1 MADSNPQPHKTKP
14 PTIPQKGEI
23 PEQLGKYLLH
33 EEIGRGTCGVV
44 YKAYDPFVARDVA
57 IKLALSDTALDPT
70 QSMQQNREFFAE
82 AHAAGMLH
90 HPHIVSV
97 FDAGVEANFS
107 YIVMEYFNGRTL
119 AEYMQDHKQ
128 MPISLIVDIIFK
140 CAKALDYSHKRG
152 VLHRDIKPGN
162 IMLSEDGVTAKIMDF
177 SIAEMLQGNTLK
189 PETVVGSP
197 AFMAPEQVRR
207 QNMGPTADL
216 YSLGAVMYYLLC
228 GEPPFVAQDIRRLLD
243 MVKSLPAFDP
253 RAKRPDTPDSVANL
267 VLRLLDKN
275 PEKRHQ
281 TGADLAADLTRI
293 NTQLSQAERQ
303 LSRTENRDSLRRL
316 RFFDDF
322 EDNEIDEFMT
332 ASSMLSFQAGDTII
346 KEGDIDNAFYILVVG
361 SVSVSK
367 SGTRIMSLGKGD
379 VFGEIAFL
387 TATKRTATVRAESPA
402 LALKINAA
410 GLDQVSEQVQLRYYR
425 VFCEN
430 LIYRLSIT
438 SAKLSAAQ

>member
-1 MADSNPQPHKTKP
+1 MTDDTKTQRQKKP
-14 PTIPQKGEI
+14 EI
-23 PEQLGKYLLH
+23 PNSSQIPDQLGKYLLQ

-57 IKLALSDTALDPT
+57 MKLALSDTALDPT
-70 QSMQQNREFFAE
+70 ESMQQNREFFAE

-97 FDAGVEANFS
+97 FDAGVEDSIS
-107 YIVMEYFNGRTL
+107 YIVMEYVEGGTL
-119 AEYMQDHKQ
+119 SEFVRDKGA
-128 MPISLIVDIIFK
+128 MPVNQAVDVVFK

-162 IMLSEDGVTAKIMDF
+162 IMLADDASTAKIMDF
-177 SIAEMLQGNTLK
+177 SIAEMLQGNTIR

-197 AFMAPEQVRR
+197 AFMSPEQVRR
-207 QNMGPTADL
+207 QDMGPSSDL
-216 YSLGAVMYYLLC
+216 YSLGAVLYYILA
-228 GEPPFVAQDIRRLLD
+228 GEPPFIAHDIRRLLD
-243 MVKSLPAFDP
+243 MVKSLPATNLQEKNKNIP
-253 RAKRPDTPDSVANL
+253 ESVAR
-267 VLRLLDKN
+267 VVSKLLDKN
-275 PEKRHQ
+275 PDNRYQ
-281 TGADLAADLTRI
+281 SGQDLAAELTRI
-293 NTQLSQAERQ
+293 NTQLTQQERQ
-303 LSRTENRDSLRRL
+303 LSRTESRDSLRRL
-316 RFFDDF
+316 RFFDEF
-322 EDNEIDEFMT
+322 EDAEIDEFMT
-332 ASSMLSFQAGDTII
+332 ASSMLSFHAGEVII
-346 KEGDIDNAFYILVVG
+346 KEGEIDNAFYIVVVG

-367 SGTRIMSLGKGD
+367 GGTNMMTLGKGD

-387 TATKRTATVRAESPA
+387 TATRRTATVRAESEV

-410 GLDQVSEQVQLRYYR
+410 AMDQVSDQVQLRYYR

>member
-1 MADSNPQPHKTKP
+1 MAEESKTQRSKAP
-14 PTIPQKGEI
+14 EIPKSSDI
-23 PEQLGKYLLH
+23 PEQLGKYLLQ

-57 IKLALSDTALDPT
+57 IKLALSDTPLDPAE
-70 QSMQQNREFFAE
+70 SMQQNREFFAE

-97 FDAGVEANFS
+97 FDAGVDDSIS
-107 YIVMEYFNGRTL
+107 YIVMEYIKGCTL
-119 AEYMQDHKQ
+119 AEYIQKHPQ
-128 MPISLIVDIIFK
+128 MPINQVVDVIFK

-162 IMLSEDGVTAKIMDF
+162 IMMSEDGSTAKIMDF
-177 SIAEMLQGNTLK
+177 SIAEMLQGDTLK

-197 AFMAPEQVRR
+197 AFMSPEQVRR
-207 QNMGPTADL
+207 NNMGPSSDL

-228 GEPPFVAQDIRRLLD
+228 GEPPFVAQDIRRLLE
-243 MVKSLPAFDP
+243 MVKNLPAP
-253 RAKRPDTPDSVANL
+253 NLRTKHPELPDEVCA
-267 VLRLLDKN
+267 VVERLLSKD
-275 PEKRHQ
+275 PTTRYQ
-281 TGADLAADLTRI
+281 SGQDLAVELTRI
-293 NTQLSQAERQ
+293 NTRLSQQEKQISRAE
-303 LSRTENRDSLRRL
+303 SRDSLRRL

-322 EDNEIDEFMT
+322 EDHEIDEFMS
-332 ASSMLSFQAGDTII
+332 ASSMLSFRSGEVII
-346 KEGDIDNAFYILVVG
+346 KEGDIDNAFYIVVVG

-367 SGTRIMSLGKGD
+367 SGKSMMTLGKGD

-387 TATKRTATVRAESPA
+387 TATRRTATVRAESEV

-410 GLDQVSEQVQLRYYR
+410 AMDQVSDEVQLRYYR

-438 SAKLSAAQ
+438 SAKLSASQ

>member
-1 MADSNPQPHKTKP
+1 MAEPTNPKRSKAPS
-14 PTIPQKGEI
+14 IPQADDI
-23 PEQLGKYLLH
+23 PEQLGKYLLQ

-57 IKLALSDTALDPT
+57 IKLALSKTALDPT
-70 QSMQQNREFFAE
+70 ESIQQNREFFAE

-97 FDAGVEANFS
+97 FDAGVEDNLS
-107 YIVMEYFNGRTL
+107 YIVMEYIQGCTL
-119 AEYMQDHKQ
+119 AEWVRDKPQ
-128 MPISLIVDIIFK
+128 MSTNQVIDVIFK

-162 IMLSEDGVTAKIMDF
+162 IMLSDDGGTAKIMDY
-177 SIAEMLQGNTLK
+177 SIAEMLQGDTLK

-207 QNMGPTADL
+207 QHMRASADL

-228 GEPPFVAQDIRRLLD
+228 SEPPFVAQDIRRLLD
-243 MVKSLPAFDP
+243 MVKNLPSPSP
-253 RAKRPDTPDSVANL
+253 RHKRPDLPDEVCT
-267 VLRLLDKN
+267 VVERLLNKN
-275 PEKRHQ
+275 PAERFQ
-281 TGADLAADLTRI
+281 SGQDLAAELTRI
-293 NTQLSQAERQ
+293 NTRLSQQERQ

-316 RFFDDF
+316 SFFDNF
-322 EDNEIDEFMT
+322 EDTEIDEFLT
-332 ASSMLSFQAGDTII
+332 ASSMLSFHAGDTII
-346 KEGDIDNAFYILVVG
+346 KEGDIDNAFYIVVVG
-361 SVSVSK
+361 RVNVSK
-367 SGTRIMSLGKGD
+367 GGTSMMTLSKGD

-387 TATKRTATVRAESPA
+387 TATRRTASVFAETEV

-430 LIYRLSIT
+430 LIYRLSMT
-438 SAKLSAAQ
+438 SARLSASK